1 MDLVTNYDSDP
12 QRLPRL
18 NREEQ
23 RIADAIVAALSPQLQ
38 NIDRRLGNI
47 ETRLDGVETR
57 LDGIE
62 TRLDGVETRLD
73 GVETRLDGVETRLD
87 GVETR
92 LDGVETRLV
101 GVETRLDGVET
112 RLDGVETRLVGVE
125 TRLDGV
131 EGSISQQTALIQA
144 NHEDIISLQQQ
155 MADFREE
162 QNEAWAVNGEVW
174 NRLDANVQ
182 LLMDERN

>member
-18 NREEQ
+18 TREEQ

-47 ETRLDGVETR
+47 ETRLD
-57 LDGIE
+57 
-62 TRLDGVETRLD
+62 
-73 GVETRLDGVETRLD
+73 
-87 GVETR
+87 
-92 LDGVETRLV
+92 
-101 GVETRLDGVET
+101 
-112 RLDGVETRLVGVE
+112 GVE

>member
-18 NREEQ
+18 TREEQ

-57 LDGIE
+57 LDG
-62 TRLDGVETRLD
+62 
-73 GVETRLDGVETRLD
+73 
-87 GVETR
+87 VETR

-101 GVETRLDGVET
+101 
-112 RLDGVETRLVGVE
+112 GVETRLVGVE

-144 NHEDIISLQQQ
+144 NHEDIKSLQQQ

-162 QNEAWAVNGEVW
+162 QNVAWAVNGEVW

>member
-18 NREEQ
+18 TREEQ

-47 ETRLDGVETR
+47 ETRLD
-57 LDGIE
+57 
-62 TRLDGVETRLD
+62 
-73 GVETRLDGVETRLD
+73 
-87 GVETR
+87 
-92 LDGVETRLV
+92 

>member
-18 NREEQ
+18 TREEQ

-47 ETRLDGVETR
+47 
-57 LDGIE
+57 
-62 TRLDGVETRLD
+62 
-73 GVETRLDGVETRLD
+73 
-87 GVETR
+87 
-92 LDGVETRLV
+92 
-101 GVETRLDGVET
+101 ETRLDGVET

>member
-18 NREEQ
+18 TREEQ

-57 LDGIE
+57 LD
-62 TRLDGVETRLD
+62 
-73 GVETRLDGVETRLD
+73 
-87 GVETR
+87 
-92 LDGVETRLV
+92 
-101 GVETRLDGVET
+101 
-112 RLDGVETRLVGVE
+112 GVE